1 MKIKH
6 KVIKEF
12 QYLSPDKKIFILN
25 VGTILEEYNYRVKT
39 EIIPIDR
46 AIVDNNPSFFEVID
60 WQAEL
65 LTYMKANKLPQPAQL
80 GKKIIPFIEE
90 MILSSIG
97 QNSGP
102 SLDPSVLRDI
112 EKRESDVI
120 SSSLE
125 LERKERDLN
134 SRESRIKDK
143 EDEIDIRLK
152 RVEKR
157 EVEHKDDLKN
167 LDKKEDD
174 LRQKSKEIIERGLEL
189 DDKLQEIKEKERNLD
204 LTMLKSSEEID
215 SKYTELQE
223 KINNDLSSLSERE
236 KDLEVQLK
244 KLKSKE
250 SELEQKES
258 TINDIV
264 RNIEIRVDEINLE
277 EQSLMKLD
285 QEIKDWESLHWKL
298 QRNQIPPS
306 AIAETISDGLRAII
320 GNNGSNN
327 L

>member
-65 LTYMKANKLPQPAQL
+65 LSYMKANKLPQPAQL

-125 LERKERDLN
+125 LERKERDLS
-134 SRESRIKDK
+134 SRENRIKDK

-174 LRQKSKEIIERGLEL
+174 LRQKSKELIEKGLEL
-189 DDKLQEIKEKERNLD
+189 DDKLQDLNEKERNLD
-204 LTMLKSSEEID
+204 LSSLKSAEEID
-215 SKYTELQE
+215 SKYAELQE
-223 KINNDLSSLSERE
+223 KINKDLSALSERE
-236 KDLEVQLK
+236 KDLETQLK

-258 TINDIV
+258 DLNDAI
-264 RNIEIRVDEINLE
+264 RNLAIKIEEVNLE
-277 EQSLMKLD
+277 EQSLMSLN
-285 QEIKDWESLHWKL
+285 QEIQDWESKHWKFK
-298 QRNQIPPS
+298 RNSIPPS
-306 AIAETISDGLRAII
+306 VIPETIFEELRIQLGL
-320 GNNGSNN
+320 
-327 L
+327 

>member
-46 AIVDNNPSFFEVID
+46 AIIDNNPSFFEVID

-65 LTYMKANKLPQPAQL
+65 LIYIKANKLTQPAQL
-80 GKKIIPFIEE
+80 AKKIIPFIEE

-102 SLDPSVLRDI
+102 SLDPSVLRDV

-120 SSSLE
+120 SSKLE

-134 SRESRIKDK
+134 SRENRIKDK

-157 EVEHKDDLKN
+157 ETEYKDDLKN

-174 LRQKSKEIIERGLEL
+174 LRQKSKGLIERGLEL
-189 DDKLQEIKEKERNLD
+189 DDKLQEMKEKERNLD

-215 SKYTELQE
+215 SKYTELQQ
-223 KINNDLSSLSERE
+223 KINKDLSLLSERE
-236 KDLEVQLK
+236 KDLEVQLR

-250 SELEQKES
+250 SDIEQKES
-258 TINDIV
+258 DINDAI
-264 RNIEIRVDEINLE
+264 RNLAIKIEEVNLE
-277 EQSLMKLD
+277 EQSLMNLN
-285 QEIKDWESLHWKL
+285 QEIKDWESTHWKMR
-298 QRNQIPPS
+298 RNSIPPS
-306 AIAETISDGLRAII
+306 AIVETIAEELKAQLGL
-320 GNNGSNN
+320 
-327 L
+327 

>member
-46 AIVDNNPSFFEVID
+46 AIIDNNPSFFEVID

-125 LERKERDLN
+125 LERKERDLS
-134 SRESRIKDK
+134 SRENRIKDK

-174 LRQKSKEIIERGLEL
+174 LRQKSKELIEKGLEL
-189 DDKLQEIKEKERNLD
+189 DDKLQDLNEKERNLD
-204 LTMLKSSEEID
+204 LSSLKSAEEID
-215 SKYTELQE
+215 SKYAELQE
-223 KINNDLSSLSERE
+223 KINKDLSALSDRE
-236 KDLEVQLK
+236 KDLETQLK

-258 TINDIV
+258 DLNDAI
-264 RNIEIRVDEINLE
+264 RNLAIKIEEVNLE
-277 EQSLMKLD
+277 EQSLMSLN
-285 QEIKDWESLHWKL
+285 QEIQDWESLHWKFK
-298 QRNQIPPS
+298 RSSMPPS
-306 AIAETISDGLRAII
+306 VIPETIFEGLRIEL
-320 GNNGSNN
+320 G

>member
-102 SLDPSVLRDI
+102 SLDPSVLRDV
-112 EKRESDVI
+112 ERRESEVI
-120 SSSLE
+120 SSKLE
-125 LERKERDLN
+125 LERKERDLS
-134 SRESRIKDK
+134 SRENRIKDK

-157 EVEHKDDLKN
+157 EVEHKEDLKN

-174 LRQKSKEIIERGLEL
+174 LRQKSKGLIERGLEL

-204 LTMLKSSEEID
+204 LNMLKSSEEID

-223 KINNDLSSLSERE
+223 KINKDLSALSERE

-250 SELEQKES
+250 SDIEQKES
-258 TINDIV
+258 GLNDAI
-264 RNIEIRVDEINLE
+264 RNLAIKIEEVNLE
-277 EQSLMKLD
+277 EQSLMNLN
-285 QEIKDWESLHWKL
+285 QEIQDWESLHWKFK
-298 QRNQIPPS
+298 RSQIPPS
-306 AIAETISDGLRAII
+306 AIPETIVEELKAQLGL
-320 GNNGSNN
+320 
-327 L
+327 

>member
-46 AIVDNNPSFFEVID
+46 AIIDNNPSFFEVID

-97 QNSGP
+97 QKSGP
-102 SLDPSVLRDI
+102 SLDPSVLRDV
-112 EKRESDVI
+112 ERRESEVI
-120 SSSLE
+120 SSKLE

-134 SRESRIKDK
+134 SRENRIKDK

-174 LRQKSKEIIERGLEL
+174 LRQKSKGLIERGLEL
-189 DDKLQEIKEKERNLD
+189 DDKLQEIKDKERHLD
-204 LTMLKSSEEID
+204 LNMLKSSEEID
-215 SKYTELQE
+215 SKYTELQQ
-223 KINNDLSSLSERE
+223 KINKDLSSLSERE
-236 KDLEVQLK
+236 KDLEVQLR

-250 SELEQKES
+250 SDIEQKES
-258 TINDIV
+258 DINDAI
-264 RNIEIRVDEINLE
+264 RNLAIKIEEVNLE
-277 EQSLMKLD
+277 EQSLMSLS

-298 QRNQIPPS
+298 KRDQIPPS
-306 AIAETISDGLRAII
+306 AIPETIVEELKAQLGL
-320 GNNGSNN
+320 
-327 L
+327 